1 MREDDDGKER
11 MEMEEERMKMEE
23 ERIRTEREDEE

>member
-1 MREDDDGKER
+1 VREDDDGKER